1 MTLKPKSV
9 KQSVIMKQMT
19 AKMVIL
25 LISGSIAFLLAIIL
39 SIFMRNALE
48 DQNQLTKSTNQY
60 RLASKR
66 LTYDVQFFATSG
78 EKKYYDDYLAEL
90 NEDKNRDHA
99 LEKMDKIGLTDKEWD
114 YINKISTLS
123 NDLVPLE
130 TDAFKSGSAGD
141 YETAVKSVFGESYG
155 NTVTEIN
162 ELSDKLI
169 DAINS
174 RMSRKATISQVLVFM
189 CEGIVI
195 LCFLVIIK
203 HVLFLIRFAN
213 TQLLQPIIQVEK
225 QMSLIAAGN
234 FSEEFPLVEDESE
247 VGRMIGSIHQM
258 KRVLKSVISDIS
270 NVLNEVANKN
280 LTADPGAEYVGELSS
295 IKTSINGIM
304 IHLNEVM
311 NYLKESALQVS
322 CGADQISD
330 GAQTLSQ
337 GATDQAGSVEELQ
350 ATITDVAE
358 EVERNAKN
366 AQDANAMAQLVGN
379 EIEMSN
385 EQMKI
390 VVDSM
395 LDIADCS
402 NKIKAIINT
411 IEGIAAQT
419 NLLSLNASIE
429 AARAGEAGKGFAV
442 VADEVGKLA
451 NESAEAAKISS
462 DLIHSSIQAVEKG
475 KAIVDETAEKLNI
488 SSIKTK
494 ELVDSIVEIS
504 DATVRQADS
513 LDQITK
519 GIDLISSIIQE
530 NAAMSQE
537 SASSSEQLAEQSKVL
552 QGMVEEFHLK
562 STNS

>member
-19 AKMVIL
+19 TKMVL
-25 LISGSIAFLLAIIL
+25 LLMAGSIAFILAIIL
-39 SIFMRNALE
+39 SIFMRNSLD
-48 DQNQLTKSTNQY
+48 DQNQLTKCTNQY

-66 LTYDVQFFATSG
+66 LTYDVQFFAASG
-78 EKKYYDDYLAEL
+78 EKQYYEDYLKEL
-90 NEDKNRDHA
+90 NVDKNRDYA
-99 LEKMDKIGLTDKEWD
+99 LEKMKKIGLTDKEWD
-114 YINKISTLS
+114 YIDRISSLS
-123 NDLVPLE
+123 NNLVPLE
-130 TDAFKSGSAGD
+130 TDAFELGTAGD
-141 YETAVKSVFGESYG
+141 YDAAIESVFGESYG

-169 DAINS
+169 DTINA
-174 RMSRKATISQVLVFM
+174 RMSKKATISQVLVFI

-195 LCFLVIIK
+195 LCFLIIIK

-213 TQLLQPIIQVEK
+213 NQLLQPILQVEK

-234 FSEEFPLVEDESE
+234 LSEEFPLEEDESE

-270 NVLNEVANKN
+270 NVLNEVVKKN
-280 LTADPGAEYVGELSS
+280 LTVDPEAEYIGELSS
-295 IKTSINGIM
+295 IKTSIKGII

-311 NYLKESALQVS
+311 NYLNQSAVQVS
-322 CGADQISD
+322 CGAEQISG
-330 GAQTLSQ
+330 GAQTLAQ
-337 GATDQAGSVEELQ
+337 GATEQASSVEELQ

-395 LDIADCS
+395 LDIENCS
-402 NKIKAIINT
+402 NKIRAIINT

-442 VADEVGKLA
+442 VANEVGKLA
-451 NESAEAAKISS
+451 NESAEAARISS
-462 DLIHSSIQAVEKG
+462 ELIYSSIQAVEKG
-475 KAIVDETAEKLNI
+475 KAIVDGTAEKLNI
-488 SSIKTK
+488 SSMKTK
-494 ELVDSIVEIS
+494 ELVDNIVNIS
-504 DATVRQADS
+504 DATIRQADS

-530 NAAMSQE
+530 NAAMSEE
-537 SASSSEQLAEQSKVL
+537 SASSAEQLAEQSKIL

-562 STNS
+562 NA

>member
-19 AKMVIL
+19 TKMVL
-25 LISGSIAFLLAIIL
+25 LLMAGSIAFILAIIL
-39 SIFMRNALE
+39 STFMRNSLD
-48 DQNQLTKSTNQY
+48 DQNQLTKCTNQY

-66 LTYDVQFFATSG
+66 LTYDVQFFAASG
-78 EKKYYDDYLAEL
+78 EKQYYEDYLKEL
-90 NEDKNRDHA
+90 NVDKNRDYA
-99 LEKMDKIGLTDKEWD
+99 LEKMKKIGLTDKEWD
-114 YINKISTLS
+114 YIDRISSLS
-123 NDLVPLE
+123 NNLVPLE
-130 TDAFKSGSAGD
+130 TDAFELGTAGD
-141 YETAVKSVFGESYG
+141 YDAAIESVFGESYG

-169 DAINS
+169 DTINA
-174 RMSRKATISQVLVFM
+174 RMSKKATISQVLVFI

-195 LCFLVIIK
+195 LCFLIIIK

-213 TQLLQPIIQVEK
+213 NQLLQPILQVEK

-234 FSEEFPLVEDESE
+234 LSEEFPLEEDESE

-270 NVLNEVANKN
+270 NVLNEVVKKN
-280 LTADPGAEYVGELSS
+280 LTVDPEAEYIGELSS
-295 IKTSINGIM
+295 IKTSIKGII

-311 NYLKESALQVS
+311 NYLNQSAVQVS
-322 CGADQISD
+322 CGAEQISG
-330 GAQTLSQ
+330 GAQTLAQ
-337 GATDQAGSVEELQ
+337 GATEQASSVEELQ

-395 LDIADCS
+395 LDIENCS
-402 NKIKAIINT
+402 NKIRAIINT

-442 VADEVGKLA
+442 VANEVGKLA
-451 NESAEAAKISS
+451 NESAEAARISS
-462 DLIHSSIQAVEKG
+462 ELIYSSIQAVEKG
-475 KAIVDETAEKLNI
+475 KAIVDGTAEKLNI
-488 SSIKTK
+488 SSMKTK
-494 ELVDSIVEIS
+494 ELVDNIVNIS
-504 DATVRQADS
+504 DATIRQADS

-530 NAAMSQE
+530 NAAMSEE
-537 SASSSEQLAEQSKVL
+537 SASSAEQLAEQSKIL

-562 STNS
+562 NA

>member
-19 AKMVIL
+19 TKMVIL
-25 LISGSIAFLLAIIL
+25 LMGGSIAFILAIIL
-39 SIFMRNALE
+39 SIFMRNSLD
-48 DQNQLTKSTNQY
+48 DQNQLTKCTNQY

-66 LTYDVQFFATSG
+66 LTYDVQFFAASG
-78 EKKYYDDYLAEL
+78 EEQYYEDYLKEI
-90 NEDKNRDHA
+90 NEDKNRDYA
-99 LEKMDKIGLTDKEWD
+99 LEKMKKIGLTDKEWD
-114 YINKISTLS
+114 YIDRISSLS
-123 NDLVPLE
+123 NNLVPLE
-130 TDAFKSGSAGD
+130 TDAFELGTAGD
-141 YETAVKSVFGESYG
+141 YDAAIESVFGESYG

-169 DAINS
+169 DTINA
-174 RMSRKATISQVLVFM
+174 RMSKKATISQVLVFI

-195 LCFLVIIK
+195 LCFLIIIK

-213 TQLLQPIIQVEK
+213 NQLLQPILQVEK

-234 FSEEFPLVEDESE
+234 LSEEFPLEEDESE

-270 NVLNEVANKN
+270 NVLNEVVKKN
-280 LTADPGAEYVGELSS
+280 LTVDPEAEYIGELSS
-295 IKTSINGIM
+295 IKTSIKGII

-311 NYLKESALQVS
+311 NYLNQSAVQVS
-322 CGADQISD
+322 CGAEQISG
-330 GAQTLSQ
+330 GAQTLAQ
-337 GATDQAGSVEELQ
+337 GATEQASSVEELQ

-395 LDIADCS
+395 LDIENCS
-402 NKIKAIINT
+402 NKIRAIINT

-442 VADEVGKLA
+442 VANEVGKLA
-451 NESAEAAKISS
+451 NESAEAARISS
-462 DLIHSSIQAVEKG
+462 ELIYSSIQAVEKG
-475 KAIVDETAEKLNI
+475 KAIVDGTAEKLNI
-488 SSIKTK
+488 SSMKTK
-494 ELVDSIVEIS
+494 ELVDNIVNIS
-504 DATVRQADS
+504 DATIRQADS

-530 NAAMSQE
+530 NAAMSEE
-537 SASSSEQLAEQSKVL
+537 SASSAEQLAEQSKIL

-562 STNS
+562 NA